1 MSTWRKQALQG
12 LDTLDALGDG
22 MPASP
27 LPTFGTRGSVVHMP
41 HLRLAA
47 SNDHPRPKP
56 ALEQPAYTA
65 HGSPAL
71 GSFWALWGLFGLAMI
86 AQGGGG
92 GWMAFSLFGLLGMF
106 RQSSNLLVIAHGSLM
121 LRDGIAGCRTRLI
134 PCATIAD
141 VWVHQSLTG
150 RWLDHGR
157 IGLRT
162 EQGSILWS
170 PVVTRPYEAKHA
182 LVMAVTGR
190 RPIGIP
196 PHLQTPLTGV

>member
-1 MSTWRKQALQG
+1 MTTWRKQALHG

-27 LPTFGTRGSVVHMP
+27 LPQFGPRGNVARIS

-47 SNDHPRPKP
+47 SNDNLKP
-56 ALEQPAYTA
+56 QLDQPVYTA
-65 HGSPAL
+65 HGSAIL
-71 GSFWALWGLFGLAMI
+71 GACWALWGLLGFAMI

-92 GWMAFSLFGLLGMF
+92 GWMAFSLFGLLGML
-106 RQSSNLLVIAHGSLM
+106 RQSSNLLVVAHGSLL
-121 LRDGIAGCRTRLI
+121 LRDGIAGRRTRHFS
-134 PCATIAD
+134 CADIAD

-157 IGLRT
+157 IGLRST
-162 EQGSILWS
+162 RGDIVWS
-170 PVVTRPYEAKHA
+170 PVVTRPYEAKNA

-190 RPIGIP
+190 RPVGIP
-196 PHLQTPLTGV
+196 PHLQTPLSGH